1 MIIRV
6 HCRSQGSK
14 VTRFLGAGPLRSL
27 AGLLAG
33 WGRQIETCFL
43 LLDGKRRGL
52 PVGGIEGHVFLFGMT
67 NDALRVR
74 ELSLYACPTPTW
86 TQIP

>member
-14 VTRFLGAGPLRSL
+14 VARFPGAGPLRSL

-33 WGRQIETCFL
+33 RGRQRETCFL

-52 PVGGIEGHVFLFGMT
+52 PVGGIEGHVFLFGVG
-67 NDALRVR
+67 D
-74 ELSLYACPTPTW
+74 
-86 TQIP
+86 Q